1 MPRFVPSSLAGC
13 AAPPPQLRRSARA
26 LAIATLTL
34 TLLACAQNPGAVP
47 AQAATSS
54 AGAATSATPAA
65 AAASGAASAAAAGA
79 GKPAPAATPPAPG
92 QPPVFASVI
101 KDARQ
106 IDGLFTVWQKDEK
119 FWLELAESD
128 FDRPLFLSP
137 KLASGIGE
145 GRLLGG
151 LMVGSGSWVELRR
164 IHNQVQ
170 LIERNAEYVARA
182 GTPEARAVAASYS
195 PSLIGST
202 AVASQPHPERKT
214 VLVDAGALL
223 MGDLLGLAG
232 ALQRSYRQ
240 GYSYDGRNSAIT
252 SVRNKPDLL
261 VLELQNH
268 YATASLAQPQP
279 GMPAGAPAP
288 SLPVTLPDPRSLF
301 VKLHYSLSR
310 LPAQPMA
317 ARPADARIG
326 HFATVVSDF
335 SDDLQRSPKLRHVNR
350 WRLDKQEPTAALS
363 LPVKPITY
371 WLDRTIPLKYR
382 DAVSEGILAWNAA
395 FERIGFKDAIVVK
408 VQPDDAD
415 FDTLDVGVAS
425 VRWMVNAPSGLA
437 AIGPSHVDP
446 RSGEILDADIGFESS
461 SLRFNRL
468 LRSQIL
474 AGSSGTA
481 GFDWARLMQSADA
494 RTLDQAQ
501 ALAASTQFGGQPAH
515 VHTERCEMAEMGA
528 IQLGYGLDV
537 LAARDALDPAGEVT
551 ETFVR
556 SYLKSLVMHEVGHTL
571 GLRHNFR
578 ASHVYGE
585 RRIAEPAYGLD
596 QPLTGSVM
604 DYAAI
609 NLPAPGAP
617 TPVPFQ
623 TVLGPYDFWAI
634 EYAYKPID
642 AAAEKAELARIAGRS
657 AEPELAFGT
666 DEDSLLGL
674 DPESLQFDL
683 GDDPVAHARKRIEIA
698 RDLIRRIE
706 ARPVQAADA
715 SSDAGSDYPR
725 LRRSVS
731 YALRDVGA
739 ATVVLM
745 RQIGGVRTLRDQPGT
760 GRDPLLPVSAAQQRA
775 ALELIT
781 GAVLSPQGLTIS
793 PALQRRLAPDFFD
806 RADSLG
812 HGETGIGT
820 DFVPQQLLSG
830 LQRAALGQLMS
841 DPLAQRLLDS
851 EGKASR
857 PDDSLQLAELY
868 QRIASQVWAELA
880 GAGGDIAPLR
890 RELQR
895 EHANRLVALLL
906 RPSGSGR
913 SDARTLVAS
922 QTRELLASISR
933 AAGQRRWSDASR
945 AHLRD
950 IGILLREALAAK
962 VVRVSAG

>member
-1 MPRFVPSSLAGC
+1 MQYPMVTTRPSNHSGVHR
-13 AAPPPQLRRSARA
+13 RRSAGAIAAALGLVLTLSGCAEFPLLAGLSGGA
-26 LAIATLTL
+26 LAGT
-34 TLLACAQNPGAVP
+34 
-47 AQAATSS
+47 AA
-54 AGAATSATPAA
+54 GK
-65 AAASGAASAAAAGA
+65 ASGAAAAGA
-79 GKPAPAATPPAPG
+79 AVSAANATPG
-92 QPPVFASVI
+92 QPPVFANVI
-101 KDARQ
+101 KDARR
-106 IDGLFTVWQKDEK
+106 IEGLIPVWQKDDK

-128 FDRPLFLSP
+128 FGAPFFLSP

-195 PSLIGST
+195 PSLLGST
-202 AVASQPHPERKT
+202 AVVSQSHPERKT
-214 VLVDAGALL
+214 VLVDAGALF
-223 MGDLLGLAG
+223 MGDMLGLASS
-232 ALQRSYRQ
+232 LQRQYRQ

-252 SVRNKPDLL
+252 SVRGKADLL
-261 VLELQNH
+261 VLEVQNH
-268 YATASLAQPQP
+268 YASASITPPQP
-279 GMPAGAPAP
+279 GLPAGIPAP
-288 SLPVTLPDPRSLF
+288 SVPGTLADPRSLF
-301 VKLHYSLSR
+301 IKLHYSLSR

-317 ARPADARIG
+317 ARAADARLG
-326 HFATVVSDF
+326 HFTTAISDF

-350 WRLDKQEPTAALS
+350 WRLEKQDPTAALS
-363 LPVKPITY
+363 PPVKPITY

-382 DAVSEGILAWNAA
+382 DAVSEGILAWNVA
-395 FERIGFKDAIVVK
+395 FERIGFQDAIVVK

-461 SLRFNRL
+461 TLRLNRA

-474 AGSSGTA
+474 DSTA
-481 GFDWARLMQSADA
+481 AFDWSRVMQSSAA
-494 RTLDQAQ
+494 HALDD
-501 ALAASTQFGGQPAH
+501 PA
-515 VHTERCEMAEMGA
+515 TSQRRIETCEMAEMGA
-528 IQLGYGLDV
+528 VQLGYGLDV
-537 LAARDALDPAGEVT
+537 LAARDGLDASGEVT
-551 ETFVR
+551 EAFVR

-585 RRIAEPAYGLD
+585 HQIAEPAYGLT
-596 QPLTGSVM
+596 QPLSGSVM

-609 NLPAPGAP
+609 NLPAPGSP

-623 TVLGPYDFWAI
+623 TVLGPYDLWAI
-634 EYAYKPID
+634 EYAYKPIE
-642 AAAEKAELARIAGRS
+642 ATAEKAELARIAGRS

-666 DEDSLLGL
+666 DEDSYLGL
-674 DPESLQFDL
+674 DPETLQFDL
-683 GDDPVAHARKRIEIA
+683 GDDPVAHARKRIQIA
-698 RDLIRRIE
+698 RDLIQRVE
-706 ARPVQAADA
+706 ARALGAD
-715 SSDAGSDYPR
+715 DDYPR

-739 ATVVLM
+739 ATGVLM

-760 GRDPLLPVSAAQQRA
+760 GRDPLTPVNAVQQRA

-781 GAVLSPQGLTIS
+781 GEVLSPQGLTIS

-812 HGETGIGT
+812 QGGLGIGT

-841 DPLAQRLLDS
+841 DPLAQRLIDS

-857 PDDSLQLAELY
+857 PEDSLSLPEFYA
-868 QRIASQVWAELA
+868 RISAQVWAELA
-880 GAGGDIAPLR
+880 ATGGDIVPLR

-906 RPSGSGR
+906 RPAGSGR
-913 SDARTLVAS
+913 SDARTLVSS
-922 QTRELLASISR
+922 QTRELLGSLKRVAD
-933 AAGQRRWSDASR
+933 QRRWSAATR

-950 IGILLREALAAK
+950 ISVVLSEALAAK
-962 VVRVSAG
+962 VVRISGG

>member
-1 MPRFVPSSLAGC
+1 MSRFFPSSLTGC
-13 AAPPPQLRRSARA
+13 AAALPLRRGARTLA
-26 LAIATLTL
+26 LATLTL

-47 AQAATSS
+47 AQAVAASS
-54 AGAATSATPAA
+54 PAAGPATPVS
-65 AAASGAASAAAAGA
+65 AAASGAASGA
-79 GKPAPAATPPAPG
+79 GKPAAASTPPSPG
-92 QPPVFASVI
+92 QPPAFATVI

-145 GRLLGG
+145 SRLLGG
-151 LMVGSGSWVELRR
+151 LMVGSGAWVELRR

-223 MGDLLGLAG
+223 MGDTLGLAG
-232 ALQRSYRQ
+232 ALQRNYRQ

-252 SVRNKPDLL
+252 GVRNKPDLL
-261 VLELQNH
+261 VLEVQNH

-279 GMPAGAPAP
+279 GAPAGAPAP
-288 SLPVTLPDPRSLF
+288 RLPVTLPDPRSLF

-310 LPAQPMA
+310 LPEQPMA
-317 ARPADARIG
+317 ARPADARVG
-326 HFATVVSDF
+326 HFTTVVSDF

-350 WRLDKQEPTAALS
+350 WRLEKKDPSAALS
-363 LPVKPITY
+363 PPVKPITY

-382 DAVSEGILAWNAA
+382 DAVRDGILAWNAA
-395 FERIGFKDAIVVK
+395 FERIGFQDAIVVK

-425 VRWMVNAPSGLA
+425 VRWMVNGPSGMA

-474 AGSSGTA
+474 ADTTATA
-481 GFDWARLMQSADA
+481 GFDWARLMQSPDA

-501 ALAASTQFGGQPAH
+501 ADTRPAH

-537 LAARDALDPAGEVT
+537 LAARDALDPAGDVT
-551 ETFVR
+551 EAFVR

-578 ASHVYGE
+578 ASHAYGE
-585 RRIAEPAYGLD
+585 RQIADPAYG
-596 QPLTGSVM
+596 QTRPLTGSVM

-634 EYAYKPID
+634 EYAYKPIE

-666 DEDSLLGL
+666 DEDSFLGL

-698 RDLIRRIE
+698 RDLIQRIE
-706 ARPVQAADA
+706 ARPLQAG
-715 SSDAGSDYPR
+715 DAGSDYPR

-739 ATVVLM
+739 ATGVLM

-760 GRDPLLPVSAAQQRA
+760 GRDPLVPVSAAQQRA

-830 LQRAALGQLMS
+830 LQRAAVGQLMS

-906 RPSGSGR
+906 RPAGSGR

-922 QTRELLASISR
+922 QTRELLASVSR
-933 AAGQRRWSDASR
+933 VAGQRRWSEASR

-950 IGILLREALAAK
+950 IGVLLREALTAR

>member
-1 MPRFVPSSLAGC
+1 MQYPMATPLQSNNRGVC
-13 AAPPPQLRRSARA
+13 RRRSAG
-26 LAIATLTL
+26 AI
-34 TLLACAQNPGAVP
+34 
-47 AQAATSS
+47 
-54 AGAATSATPAA
+54 AA
-65 AAASGAASAAAAGA
+65 AALGLVMSLSGCAEFPVLAGISGGVLAGASAGKASGAAAAGA
-79 GKPAPAATPPAPG
+79 VVSAANATPG
-92 QPPVFASVI
+92 QPPVFANVI
-101 KDARQ
+101 KDARR
-106 IDGLFTVWQKDEK
+106 IEGLIPVWQKDEK

-128 FDRPLFLSP
+128 FGAPFFLSP
-137 KLASGIGE
+137 KIASGIGE

-151 LMVGSGSWVELRR
+151 LMVGNGSWVELRR

-170 LIERNAEYVARA
+170 LIERNAEYVART

-195 PSLIGST
+195 PSLISST

-214 VLVDAGALL
+214 VLVDAGALF
-223 MGDLLGLAG
+223 MGDMLGLG
-232 ALQRSYRQ
+232 SALQRQYRQ
-240 GYSYDGRNSAIT
+240 GYGYDGRNSAIT
-252 SVRNKPDLL
+252 SVRGKADLL
-261 VLELQNH
+261 VLEVQNH
-268 YATASLAQPQP
+268 YASASIAPPQP
-279 GMPAGAPAP
+279 GMPAILGAPSVP
-288 SLPVTLPDPRSLF
+288 GTLPDARSLF

-310 LPAQPMA
+310 LPEQPMTP
-317 ARPADARIG
+317 RPADARIG
-326 HFATVVSDF
+326 HFTTSVSDL

-350 WRLDKQEPTAALS
+350 WRLEKKDPAAALS
-363 LPVKPITY
+363 QPIKPITY

-415 FDTLDVGVAS
+415 FDTLDTGVAS

-461 SLRFNRL
+461 SLRFNRV
-468 LRSQIL
+468 LRSNIL
-474 AGSSGTA
+474 ANPA
-481 GFDWARLMQSADA
+481 AFDWSALMQSSAA
-494 RTLDQAQ
+494 HTLDQATAAAAPDPLDGHRAH
-501 ALAASTQFGGQPAH
+501 ALA
-515 VHTERCEMAEMGA
+515 ERCEMAEMGA

-537 LAARDALDPAGEVT
+537 LAARDSFDPAGEQT
-551 ETFVR
+551 EAFVR

-578 ASHVYGE
+578 ASHVYAE
-585 RRIAEPAYGLD
+585 DQIADPARGPD
-596 QPLTGSVM
+596 QPLSGSVM

-623 TVLGPYDFWAI
+623 TVLGPYDHWAI

-642 AAAEKAELARIAGRS
+642 AAAEKAELSRIAGRS

-666 DEDSLLGL
+666 DEDSALGL
-674 DPESLQFDL
+674 DPETLQFDL
-683 GDDPVAHARKRIEIA
+683 GSDPVAHARKRIEIA
-698 RDLIRRIE
+698 RDLIQRVE
-706 ARPVQAADA
+706 ARPVDADN
-715 SSDAGSDYPR
+715 DYPR
-725 LRRSVS
+725 LRRSVA

-739 ATVVLM
+739 ATGVLM

-793 PALQRRLAPDFFD
+793 PALQRRLAPDYFD
-806 RADSLG
+806 RADSLAQG
-812 HGETGIGT
+812 DAGIGT

-851 EGKASR
+851 QGKASS
-857 PDDSLQLAELY
+857 PGDSLPLAELY
-868 QRIASQVWAELA
+868 QRISVKVWAELA
-880 GAGGDIAPLR
+880 TAAGDITPLR
-890 RELQR
+890 RDLQR
-895 EHANRLVALLL
+895 EHANRLVAQLL
-906 RPSGSGR
+906 RPAGSGR
-913 SDARTLVAS
+913 SDARTLVRS
-922 QTRELLASISR
+922 QARELLVSIGR
-933 AAGQRRWSDASR
+933 VANQRRWSEATR
-945 AHLRD
+945 AHLSD
-950 IGILLREALAAK
+950 VSEELREVLAAK
-962 VVRVSAG
+962 VVRVSGG